1 MPGLPT
7 EYHQRADLERSPGR
21 RHEIRGCLDS
31 NKGRLG
37 RIRRGHRGS
46 QGGDIREIGPGRPP
60 GKAVLRPG
68 RFGREVQGE
77 GPPDRHAEAAGSELA
92 AAKYFDIPNFKLTIN
107 TFKKVADVGNR
118 IEIKHTIWKEGH
130 LIIRERDRI
139 DDLAV
144 LVTGKS
150 PNYFIV
156 GWLPISICK
165 SDRFKHKDGSWWISQ
180 INLRPMGNL
189 RESIYGNVSV

>member
-1 MPGLPT
+1 MS
-7 EYHQRADLERSPGR
+7 ADLVIAMIEVKLNYEEQVAAAKTGFLRETYYETNPNFHDQSMRGNL
-21 RHEIRGCLDS
+21 HE
-31 NKGRLG
+31 
-37 RIRRGHRGS
+37 
-46 QGGDIREIGPGRPP
+46 
-60 GKAVLRPG
+60 AVY
-68 RFGREVQGE
+68 
-77 GPPDRHAEAAGSELA
+77 RHAEAAGSELA

-130 LIIRERDRI
+130 LIIRERDRN

-165 SDRFKHKDGSWWISQ
+165 SERFKHKDGSWWISQ

-189 RESIYGNVSV
+189 KESIYGNVSV